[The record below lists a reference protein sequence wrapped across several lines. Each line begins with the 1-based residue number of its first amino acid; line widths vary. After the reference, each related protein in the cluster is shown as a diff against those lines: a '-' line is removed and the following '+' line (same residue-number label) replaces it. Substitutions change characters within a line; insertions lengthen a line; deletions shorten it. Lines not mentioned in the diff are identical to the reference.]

1 MILQFDRCL
10 TGAAASVAAVLV
22 FALPVNGQEDDA
34 SSRVKAQHEVDDP
47 NRTVDEYGLAVP
59 VPISH
64 PGRRYPAA
72 TSEIPSG
79 PAVGERLPDFE
90 LPNQHGKQVD
100 FHASREGKKA
110 VVVFYRSCVW

>member
-1 MILQFDRCL
+1 MKRYLLWPPFVL
-10 TGAAASVAAVLV
+10 VAACSFV
-22 FALPVNGQEDDA
+22 FVATTNAQEDA
-34 SSRVKAQHEVDDP
+34 PATRPTAQHEVDDP
-47 NRTVDEYGLAVP
+47 SRTVDEYGLAVP

-79 PAVGERLPDFE
+79 PEVGERIPEFQ
-90 LPNQHGKQVD
+90 LPNQRGEMID
-100 FHASREGKKA
+100 FHESRADGKA